1 VTANAPLPSVVEFRH
16 PATSV
21 GPFILSRWM
30 VPDGEWVEFGQEI
43 VEVETEKAAFEL
55 PSPATGRIEIVLPI
69 GAELPCGVLIARIH
83 NP

>member
-1 VTANAPLPSVVEFRH
+1 
-16 PATSV
+16 
-21 GPFILSRWM
+21 M

>member
-1 VTANAPLPSVVEFRH
+1 MTEKAPLPEVVEFRV
-16 PATSV
+16 PSSSV

-55 PSPATGRIEIVLPI
+55 PSPAAGRIEIVLPI
-69 GAELPCGVLIARIH
+69 GSELDYGALIARIH
-83 NP
+83 SP